1 MNILMIGDVVGKP
14 GRRVLKDSLPGLH
27 EQHQP
32 NLTIVNAENAAGGFG
47 VTASVLDELL
57 GNPQID
63 VLTSG
68 NHIWDKPEAL
78 QLIDGEPRL

>member
-1 MNILMIGDVVGKP
+1 MIGDVVGKP
-14 GRRVLKDSLPGLH
+14 GRRVLRDSLPGLC

-32 NLTIVNAENAAGGFG
+32 DLTVVNAENAAGGFG

-68 NHIWDKPEAL
+68 NHI
-78 QLIDGEPRL
+78 